1 MENILKDKRKRKQF
15 LPSILN
21 LLNFKQM
28 VTSDSNKEEISE
40 PRVFNMHLFQ
50 VFTEVWLLLLL
61 LTWLLQTNLPFKLAL
76 QKCKIAS
83 LFSLSFPLLL

>member
-1 MENILKDKRKRKQF
+1 MENIIKEKTKRKRKQF

-50 VFTEVWLLLLL
+50 VFKSGLVVI
-61 LTWLLQTNLPFKLAL
+61 F
-76 QKCKIAS
+76 AS
-83 LFSLSFPLLL
+83 HVVAANESAI